1 MLAPLL
7 LAEGEQM
14 SDFATTVE
22 ERDFYKEQYERVLKE
37 RDRWVELSRRQDV
50 MLTVYRSGNY
60 HRAAAVAD
68 LMEKARERVRNG
80 E

>member
-1 MLAPLL
+1 
-7 LAEGEQM
+7 M
-14 SDFATTVE
+14 SDFTSTVE
-22 ERDFYKEQYERVLKE
+22 ERDFYKEQYERVIKE
-37 RDRWVELSRRQDV
+37 RDRWADLSRRQDA

-68 LMEKARERVRNG
+68 LMEAARERVRNG